1 MLLIRKLRA
10 GDRDGVLK
18 LIRLA
23 CIVYCV
29 FRIILA
35 IANIIVY
42 AVDYERRNGK

>member
-1 MLLIRKLRA
+1 MKLRA

-23 CIVYCV
+23 GIVYCV